1 MIEFRMMRKKRLCAS
16 IIMFIILVATIIVS
30 SVMSLLSSS
39 IVISSTGT
47 IQTNQYAKSGS
58 AKDIQAAVDWIA
70 THGGIGD
77 VHVPAGTFNFYE
89 AGDTWEPVFVPIGIN
104 IIGALPTGSDS
115 LGIPTGWTT
124 IIKQGI
130 YVPGDESGGI
140 QSWFQLGRTSID
152 EYFSWY
158 DSSEPKI
165 GSVDPSRWVKPIR
178 FANIMLDGW
187 RTDYPLSGAETIGL
201 VITGVINFR
210 VDHCN
215 FKNIAGGAIVINA
228 YYQSG
233 DHCSGVID
241 HNKIWNTNGI
251 SNNANYLLGNVGY
264 GITVSREI
272 YPGALPYDS
281 VMDLLGK
288 YHSYAIYIENNY
300 FSKWRHDISSG
311 HGSWYVA
318 RYNLFDGDFDQ
329 VTVDMHGERDVGDYA
344 GSRGGEVYENTFL
357 NCTYYGD
364 DDNPS
369 NLRGIFC
376 VRGGSGVFFNNYA
389 DSTYE
394 RVYMDEYDAVQNE
407 VWKMKDWCVWSAKG
421 ITPEL
426 AVIANYNPFTYD
438 PANNNYLDWAR
449 QAGTPSDVNYPNV
462 DPSWSIAG
470 YKPYTYPH
478 PLTLGLEP

>member
-1 MIEFRMMRKKRLCAS
+1 MRMSKALKIITAIAMISVVL
-16 IIMFIILVATIIVS
+16 TIS
-30 SVMSLLSSS
+30 SVFSLFTST
-39 IVISSTGT
+39 VI
-47 IQTNQYAKSGS
+47 ITNSGNIIAAVNRMAASGS
-58 AKDIQAAVDWIA
+58 ARDIQAAVDWVVA
-70 THGGIGD
+70 HGGVGNVTI
-77 VHVPAGTFNFYE
+77 PAGTFNFFE
-89 AGDTWEPVFVPIGIN
+89 AGDTWKPVFVPIGVN
-104 IIGALPTGSDS
+104 IIGASPTGSDS

-130 YVPGDESGGI
+130 YVSGNESGGI
-140 QSWFQLGRTSID
+140 QAWFQLGRSYAN
-152 EYFSWY
+152 EYFSWN

-165 GSVDPSRWVKPIR
+165 GPVDPSRWVKPIR

-215 FKNIAGGAIVINA
+215 FKNIAGGAIIINA

-233 DHCSGVID
+233 DHCCGVID

-251 SNNANYLLGNVGY
+251 SNNANYILGNVGY
-264 GITVSREI
+264 GIAVSREI

-281 VMDLLGK
+281 TTDLLGK
-288 YHSYAIYIENNY
+288 YFSYAVYIENNY
-300 FSKWRHDISSG
+300 FSRWRHDISSG

-318 RYNLFDGDFDQ
+318 RYNLFEHDFDG

-344 GSRGGEVYENTFL
+344 GSRGGEVYENIFL

-364 DDNPS
+364 NNDQSMD
-369 NLRGIFC
+369 LKAMFC

-389 DSTYE
+389 DSTYK
-394 RVYMDEYDAVQNE
+394 RVFMDEYDAVHNE
-407 VWKMKDWCVWSAKG
+407 VWKMKDWFVWSAKG
-421 ITPEL
+421 TTPEL

-438 PANNNYLDWAR
+438 PANNNHLDWAR